1 MSTITMYN
9 NKVAQVR
16 IINHSNKIHIE
27 DCSNAGIKH
36 CKSTVITIPFWS
48 DAKSKDFVFKILENT
63 SRKLTTFNSIVDNIK
78 SLNLEYDTEIVKSKK
93 IFPIHQ
99 TIKRTYKNN
108 QQIMYIESNMFE
120 SCIFVCE
127 GCRSMTYKICNR
139 KDSKTFYIWLKNIKR
154 SKSITLHDCLEFCNK
169 YYINI

>member
-27 DCSNAGIKH
+27 DCSNAGVKH

-48 DAKSKDFVFKILENT
+48 NVENKDFVFKILANT

-78 SLNLEYDTEIVKSKK
+78 SLGIEYDTEIVKSKK

-99 TIKRTYKNN
+99 NIKRTYNN
-108 QQIMYIESNMFE
+108 SQQIMYIESNMFE
-120 SCIFVCE
+120 SCIFAHTGFTSVV
-127 GCRSMTYKICNR
+127 YKICNR
-139 KDSKTFYIWLKNIKR
+139 KDSKTFYTWLKNIKR

-169 YYINI
+169 YHINI